1 MAAGAECIWTLLRQ
15 PESKPLKQTE
25 TKGNLIV
32 RVGGP
37 GGGGG
42 GRGTE
47 QEGGEM
53 MSE

>member
-1 MAAGAECIWTLLRQ
+1 MAVGAECIWTLLHQ
-15 PESKPLKQTE
+15 PESKPLKQGRRQRE
-25 TKGNLIV
+25 ILLCMGV
-32 RVGGP
+32 

-42 GRGTE
+42 GEME